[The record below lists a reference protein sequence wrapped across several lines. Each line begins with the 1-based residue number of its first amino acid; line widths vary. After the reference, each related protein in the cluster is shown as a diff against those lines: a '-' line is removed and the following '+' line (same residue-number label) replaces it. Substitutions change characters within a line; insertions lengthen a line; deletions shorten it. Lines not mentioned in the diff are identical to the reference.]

1 MVVSVLDDPRL
12 NPAETYSLIC
22 ENFVSE
28 KRKINKKET
37 EVGPFKNFLF

>member
-22 ENFVSE
+22 EKFVSE
-28 KRKINKKET
+28 KKENKQKRDRGFT
-37 EVGPFKNFLF
+37 